1 MLPVK
6 WIGALF
12 ILLAAATLGNRQ
24 AARQRRRVS
33 ELEEFRLA
41 LRLLSAEVGYT
52 ATPLPRA
59 LKEVVPRLG
68 QEEVRNFFR
77 EAVGRLAE
85 GGENAGGAWTYA
97 TEKSRRS
104 LALEGAD
111 LAAVLRAAAG
121 LGGLG
126 RVEQVKQLEAAE
138 AELAKLA
145 AEAAEGLAGREK
157 MWRYLGVLGGIT
169 VVILLL

>member
-6 WIGALF
+6 WIGALL
-12 ILLAAATLGNRQ
+12 ILLAAASLGNRQ
-24 AARQRRRVS
+24 AARQRRRVL

-41 LRLLSAEVGYT
+41 LRLLSAEIGYT

-59 LKEVVPRLG
+59 LKEVIPRLG
-68 QEEVRNFFR
+68 RREVRDFFR
-77 EAVGRLAE
+77 EAAGRLAME
-85 GGENAGGAWTYA
+85 GENAGGAWSYA
-97 TEKSRRS
+97 TEKSRVN
-104 LALEGAD
+104 LALEEAD
-111 LAAVLRAAAG
+111 RLAILRAAAG

-126 RVEQVKQLEAAE
+126 RVDQVKQLEMAE